1 MNTLGEK
8 VKRLR
13 ELKNTP
19 ITEFAKNLG
28 ITVERLEE
36 IESGMAVPNVRELW
50 EMVRKYDVK
59 MSYFIDLKGEK

>member
-8 VKRLR
+8 VKALR
-13 ELKNTP
+13 DLNGTP

-36 IESGMAVPNVRELW
+36 IETNQELPNVRELW